1 VEEEWNWGMG
11 EIISE
16 WRRGAEAKGT
26 KAQTK
31 NRIVKGGRQNGE

>member
-16 WRRGAEAKGT
+16 WRRGAEA
-26 KAQTK
+26 QTK